1 MSRSK
6 RFDPVVKMAGENERT
21 AGSRVGESRRTLVA
35 QEARLKE
42 LHTFRQDYRI
52 RLKEM
57 SESGLDAGKLR
68 DYHRFLA
75 RLDDAVKQQE
85 MLVTSCNHDVSNK
98 VAEWSDK
105 RTRVKA
111 LDKVVDR
118 YQKEE
123 RTGEQRREQR
133 EIDDRATSQFRNR
146 RR

>member
-6 RFDPVVKMAGENERT
+6 RFDPVVKMAGENEQN
-21 AGSRVGESRRTLVA
+21 AGSRLGESRRTLVT

-75 RLDDAVKQQE
+75 RLDAAVKQQE
-85 MLVTSCNHDVSNK
+85 TLVASCNHDVRNK
-98 VAEWSDK
+98 VTEWSEK
-105 RTRVKA
+105 HTRVKA

-123 RTGEQRREQR
+123 RTDEQRREQR
-133 EIDDRATSQFRNR
+133 EYDDRATSQFRNR